1 MKSLTQGSPNLA
13 ICQQII
19 KPSEVLDYKAATGSS
34 RWYEKLGALAPCA
47 LVVLSSKNIHDLNL
61 GEEKYRS

>member
-1 MKSLTQGSPNLA
+1 METLTQGSLNLA

-34 RWYEKLGALAPCA
+34 RWSEKLGATGSMCFGCA
-47 LVVLSSKNIHDLNL
+47 F
-61 GEEKYRS
+61 

>member
-34 RWYEKLGALAPCA
+34 RWYEKLTLTPCA
-47 LVVLSSKNIHDLNL
+47 LAVLSSKNIHDLNV